1 MNQIYS
7 FQQNKHTKTDLCN
20 IMSYCSSREC
30 KGVLEASKSTTMSG
44 WVQNEGIVARRLLGD
59 DSWVETLNR
68 NMSQI
73 TQE

>member
-1 MNQIYS
+1 
-7 FQQNKHTKTDLCN
+7 
-20 IMSYCSSREC
+20 MSYCSSREC

-68 NMSQI
+68 NMS
-73 TQE
+73 